1 VLGQEV
7 AFVQA
12 KPVQQR
18 IQGQGGWANGDA
30 VFNGDNPPDAAVII
44 YYQRSR
50 HLFGKLK
57 IEVLDPSGRVID
69 ELPASKRPG
78 LNRVT
83 WSMREKPPRVPPA
96 AQLANSGTRG
106 PRVLPGTYTI
116 RLTKAGKPYETKLAV
131 GLDRRAKFTAAD
143 RKAQYDAAM
152 RVHALFGAESALMDR
167 ILPLRAAIA
176 KTTSALPE
184 GDELRK
190 TLTDFDGKLDAVRKQ
205 IVATTEGGAITGE
218 ERLREHTDQL
228 YGALLSHEG
237 KPGDYHLAYI
247 DALKRE
253 LDDVTKEFEQLNT
266 TELPKVNDA
275 LKAKGQQPIACV
287 PESSTAA
294 GMLARYLDQEVATNA
309 VTEQE

>member
-1 VLGQEV
+1 
-7 AFVQA
+7 
-12 KPVQQR
+12 QR
-18 IQGQGGWANGDA
+18 IEGSGGWAPGDA
-30 VFNGDNPPDAAVII
+30 VFIGDNPPDAAVIV

-78 LNRVT
+78 LNRVM
-83 WSMREKPPRVPPA
+83 WNMREKPPRVPPA
-96 AQLANSGTRG
+96 VQVAFAGIRG

-116 RLTKAGKPYETKLAV
+116 RITKNNKPYETKLTI
-131 GLDRRAKFTAAD
+131 GLDRRAKFNAAD

-176 KTTSALPE
+176 KATNALPE
-184 GDELRK
+184 GDEMRK
-190 TLTDFDGKLDAVRKQ
+190 TLKDFDDKVEAVRKQ
-205 IVATTEGGAITGE
+205 IVATKEGGAITGE

-228 YGALLSHEG
+228 YGALLSTEG
-237 KPGDYHLAYI
+237 KPGDYQLAYI
-247 DALKRE
+247 DALKHE
-253 LDDVTKEFEQLNT
+253 LDDAVKDFEQLNT
-266 TELPKVNDA
+266 QELPKVNDA
-275 LKAKGQQPIACV
+275 LKAKGQEPLAYV

-294 GMLARYLDQEVATNA
+294 GIVARYFDHDAAVQAT
-309 VTEQE
+309 TETD